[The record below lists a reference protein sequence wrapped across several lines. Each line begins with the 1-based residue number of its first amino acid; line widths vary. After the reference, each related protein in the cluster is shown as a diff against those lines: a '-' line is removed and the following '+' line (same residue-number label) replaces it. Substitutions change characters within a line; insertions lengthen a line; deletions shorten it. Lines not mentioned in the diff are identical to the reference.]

1 MTFYIEANIGEK
13 ERCITVEAITV
24 EEAEEKAHKL
34 LGEGCFIQAVSTFQ
48 PSQRSL
54 SLIHI

>member
-34 LGEGCFIQAVSTFQ
+34 LGEGYFIQAVSTFQ
-48 PSQRSL
+48 PSQRS
-54 SLIHI
+54 